1 MNFFEKIL
9 ERRPSKKELLFI
21 DRQCIVFSYLHE
33 FVKEKTKKSKNY
45 KILKINWKFYW
56 WRVFIVCK
64 WNPCTDFKFFSQQEI
79 FGKHKDSEIAAGEGL
94 QYTIFIRSKDKL
106 NVDNII
112 FRFSFFMKYSEVFH
126 S

>member
-1 MNFFEKIL
+1 MNFFGKIL
-9 ERRPSKKELLFI
+9 ERRSSKK
-21 DRQCIVFSYLHE
+21 R
-33 FVKEKTKKSKNY
+33 KEQNY
-45 KILKINWKFYW
+45 KIFKINWKFYW

-64 WNPCTDFKFFSQQEI
+64 WNPYTDFNFFSQQEI

-94 QYTIFIRSKDKL
+94 QYTIFLRSKDKL